1 MSRKKK
7 GKGKGRGKGKGK
19 GKGKK
24 DNNQVYKKCSGG
36 TMMAGE
42 HLVKCHWHGSVDDNV
57 LFCPACGKKL

>member
-1 MSRKKK
+1 MTRKKK
-7 GKGKGRGKGKGK
+7 AK

-24 DNNQVYKKCSGG
+24 DKKQKNNHVYKKCSGG

-42 HLVKCHWHGSVDDNV
+42 HLVKCHWHGNVDDNV